1 MARESIGLLEAAL
14 QLASTT
20 RTVEIRTKG
29 TEMKLSIKLPLAFA
43 VALLLALCVS
53 LFGIYSLNQSLANY
67 ATTVRV
73 SSDGAYAAKGVESA
87 FKTQVQEWKNVL
99 LRGKDPKELDKH
111 WGAFAKA
118 EREVGGSAK
127 ELLAVLPAGEERLLI
142 EKFIAAHAIMG
153 QGYRKALE
161 EFKAAGLESA
171 VGDKAV
177 RGMDRAPSKL
187 LDEAGDKLAAA
198 SATAAAQT
206 DAAGKRATFMSLAVI
221 LVTCIVSVV
230 GAVFFSRTI
239 TRQLG
244 GEPATAADLAQ
255 SVAEGDLTVRI
266 DLKPGDTTSL
276 MAQLEAMQDSLVK
289 LVGEVRGNAE
299 SVATASAQISQ
310 GNADLSQRTEQQAS
324 ALQQTAATMEELGT
338 TVRQNADHAQQANQL
353 AQAASGVAIKGG
365 EVVRQVVGT
374 MKGISESSKKIADI
388 IGTIDGIAFQ
398 TNILALN
405 AAVEAA
411 RAGEQGRGFA
421 VVASE
426 VRSLAQRSAEAAKE
440 IKSLI
445 SASTERVEQGTALV
459 DQAGQTMGEVV
470 SSIRRVT
477 EIMGEIS
484 SASTEQSNGVAQVG
498 QAVSQM
504 DQATQQN
511 AALVEESAAAAA
523 SLNTQARTLV
533 QVVSVF
539 KLAQNEQLSTVP
551 TAAATQDLIA
561 AERQV
566 AATTKRMTRP
576 ALGNKAPAPLTA
588 ARPAL

>member
-1 MARESIGLLEAAL
+1 
-14 QLASTT
+14 
-20 RTVEIRTKG
+20 
-29 TEMKLSIKLPLAFA
+29 MKLSIKLPLAFA